1 MADRAANL
9 CFAFRKKDRKIFLF
23 YSFSALR
30 IGRRRNLEKFGN
42 FIKKPGI
49 PLESG
54 ICVDKAQMI
63 NYLIKRL
70 IYAFPVLLGI
80 TAITFAVMYFA
91 PGSPADG
98 ITEFNMQVSAE
109 AKERLVS
116 LYGLDK
122 PVYEQYWN
130 WLKRVAVLDFGN
142 SFKDGRPAL
151 QKILERLPA
160 TVLLNV
166 LSVLLM
172 LVIAVPAGVYS
183 AVRPYCF
190 AERMLTVTVFICFSI
205 PAFWAA
211 LLLMTVA
218 GLWLG
223 WLPVSGLVSFNF
235 DELSLPAKMFDVA
248 KHLILPLIV
257 STLGSF
263 AVLSRYIRSGMMDVL
278 KQDYIKTAYA
288 KGLTEKQV
296 ILNHALKNALLPLI
310 TIIGLSVPG
319 LIGGSFI
326 IETIFSYPGMGRL
339 GYDAVMARDYPVI
352 MGIGVISAFLTLLGN
367 IIADVLYFAADPRI
381 RYK

>member
-1 MADRAANL
+1 MAYRAANL
-9 CFAFRKKDRKIFLF
+9 CFVFRNKDRKIFFVLF
-23 YSFSALR
+23 IVRAASRPSP
-30 IGRRRNLEKFGN
+30 KFEN
-42 FIKKPGI
+42 FIKKAGI
-49 PLESG
+49 PLKSG
-54 ICVDKAQMI
+54 IFVNKAQMI

-70 IYAFPVLLGI
+70 VYAFPVLLGI
-80 TAITFAVMYFA
+80 TVITFAVMYFA
-91 PGSPADG
+91 PGSPADR

-166 LSVLLM
+166 LSVILM

-190 AERMLTVTVFICFSI
+190 AERMLTVTVFICFSV

-263 AVLSRYIRSGMMDVL
+263 AVLSRYICSGMMDVL

-367 IIADVLYFAADPRI
+367 IIADVLYCAADPRI

>member
-42 FIKKPGI
+42 FIKKAGI
-49 PLESG
+49 SLESG

>member
-42 FIKKPGI
+42 FIKKSGI

-80 TAITFAVMYFA
+80 TAITFAVMFFA